1 MMTVFQCVPEQS
13 PGRIICRSMYNDIVW
28 RGEGNEDLRIAKP
41 KIVAEYARRFAP
53 RHWSFLGPEPKK
65 KWYGTQKYTPNGKW
79 DRVAEDMM
87 LNISESGHPVI
98 RESSA
103 LERGALKS
111 KGEGKLFHIS
121 VVTTIQLKWFIAQS
135 FPTTSSVSTEQ

>member
-1 MMTVFQCVPEQS
+1 MERRRKRRLAYCETQNRS
-13 PGRIICRSMYNDIVW
+13 RICKKIR
-28 RGEGNEDLRIAKP
+28 AKTL
-41 KIVAEYARRFAP
+41 VV
-53 RHWSFLGPEPKK
+53 GPEPKK